1 MTETQIVPSDLLEEV
16 LSSAM
21 ESGGSFAEIFVE
33 DRRSTSAVL
42 DDGLVEEL
50 NNGRDRG
57 AGIRVVSGETTGF
70 AHTADL
76 SAAGLHKAA
85 KAASSAARSNSESV
99 VEVDLGNE
107 RIPKISE
114 IEIFPKDVS
123 KSKKVALLKSADES
137 VREAG
142 LPVTQVAARYGDSH
156 RIVQIANSEGL
167 LTGDRQIRSSF
178 SVSCVAAGDA
188 GMQLSLIHI

>member
-1 MTETQIVPSDLLEEV
+1 MTEIQIVSSDLLGEV

-21 ESGGSFAEIFVE
+21 KSGGSFAEIFVE

-85 KAASSAARSNSESV
+85 EAASSAARSNSESF
-99 VEVDLGNE
+99 VEIDLSNE
-107 RIPKISE
+107 IIPNISE
-114 IEIFPKDVS
+114 IEI
-123 KSKKVALLKSADES
+123 
-137 VREAG
+137 
-142 LPVTQVAARYGDSH
+142 
-156 RIVQIANSEGL
+156 
-167 LTGDRQIRSSF
+167 
-178 SVSCVAAGDA
+178 
-188 GMQLSLIHI
+188 